1 MSKTSNLL
9 LIPDMLQLI
18 PKLSEV
24 YLNSLELY
32 NKYNSIY
39 FKTFQE
45 NLKSKGIVNTVV
57 GSNND
62 INSNKKLEE
71 FYNSWLE
78 LMDREFDTELKSSN
92 FKVILS
98 NFTNS
103 LIELHS
109 LYKKLGYPVDYL
121 DWLFHLYAQYL
132 MSIFIDKPKE
142 PKLAPFDI
150 IYRKGPNRLLRYQ
163 HTNNNN
169 YRTNE
174 IEEIN
179 TKSLPTTSKT
189 ANASSLQPLLIIY
202 APINRFQ
209 IMDLNPKKSV
219 IRRLLSDGLDIYL
232 LDWGYPSMEVTKI
245 NQANDDNLSLDD
257 YISYVDD
264 AIQIIKNNTGLDKVR
279 ILGYCWGGLIALIYT
294 ALHNDSVKN
303 LSLMAT
309 PVDFSKDN
317 TILANWSKVIDIDKM
332 MNEFGYMSG
341 QLLDILFLMRNPPRY
356 TFDKYLKLFKRI
368 DDKEF
373 VNTFFD
379 VEGWLYNTPFIPGNL
394 YSQIIND
401 CYKNNLLIEPAKM
414 KVNGKKIDIRN
425 VSVPLLII
433 DAEKDDLISTDS
445 SIAAADYVSSSKK
458 EFLTNPG
465 GHVALCISDT
475 AFQRLWPSAAKWILS
490 N

>member
-1 MSKTSNLL
+1 MSKISNPQVIL
-9 LIPDMLQLI
+9 DMLQLI
-18 PKLSEV
+18 PRLSEV
-24 YLNSLELY
+24 YLNLLELY
-32 NKYNSIY
+32 NRYNSIY

-45 NLKSKGIVNTVV
+45 NLKSKNIVITVV
-57 GSNND
+57 GSN
-62 INSNKKLEE
+62 SNKKMEE

-92 FKVILS
+92 FKIILS

-109 LYKKLGYPVDYL
+109 LCRKLGYPVDYL
-121 DWLFHLYAQYL
+121 DWLFHLYTQYL
-132 MSIFIDKPKE
+132 VNIFIDKPKE
-142 PKLAPFDI
+142 FKLAPFDI
-150 IYRKGPNRLLRYQ
+150 IYRNGPTRLLHYL
-163 HTNNNN
+163 HTNNN
-169 YRTNE
+169 YTTNK
-174 IEEIN
+174 IENTN
-179 TKSLPTTSKT
+179 TKSLPTTSKI
-189 ANASSLQPLLIIY
+189 ANASSSLQPLLIIY

-209 IMDLNPKKSV
+209 IMDLNPQKSIV
-219 IRRLLSDGLDIYL
+219 RNLLYNDLDVYL
-232 LDWGYPSMEVTKI
+232 LDWGYPSMEITKAD
-245 NQANDDNLSLDD
+245 QATDNNNNLSLDD

-264 AIQIIKNNTGLDKVR
+264 AIQIIKNKTGLYR
-279 ILGYCWGGLIALIYT
+279 IPILGYCWGGLIALIYT

-309 PVDFSKDN
+309 PVDFGKDN
-317 TILANWSKVIDIDKM
+317 TILANWSKAIDIDKM
-332 MNEFGYMSG
+332 MNEFGHMSG
-341 QLLDILFLMRNPPRY
+341 QLLDTLFLMRNPPRY

-379 VEGWLYNTPFIPGNL
+379 VEGWLYNTPSIPGSI

-401 CYKNNLLIEPAKM
+401 CYKNNLLIQPAKM

-433 DAEKDDLISTDS
+433 DAEKDDLVSTDS
-445 SIAAADYVSSSKK
+445 SIAAVDYVSSSKK

-465 GHVALCISDT
+465 GHVALCISNS
-475 AFQRLWPSAAKWILS
+475 ALERLWPSAAKWILS

>member
-1 MSKTSNLL
+1 MSKISNPQVIL
-9 LIPDMLQLI
+9 DMLQLI
-18 PKLSEV
+18 PRLSEV
-24 YLNSLELY
+24 YLNLLELY
-32 NKYNSIY
+32 NRYNSIY

-45 NLKSKGIVNTVV
+45 NLKSKNIVITVV
-57 GSNND
+57 GSN
-62 INSNKKLEE
+62 SNKKMEE

-92 FKVILS
+92 FKIILS

-109 LYKKLGYPVDYL
+109 LCRKLGYPVDYL
-121 DWLFHLYAQYL
+121 DWLFHLYTQYL
-132 MSIFIDKPKE
+132 VNIFIDKPKE
-142 PKLAPFDI
+142 FKLAPFDI
-150 IYRKGPNRLLRYQ
+150 IYRNGPTRLLHYL
-163 HTNNNN
+163 HTNNN
-169 YRTNE
+169 YTTNK
-174 IEEIN
+174 IENTN
-179 TKSLPTTSKT
+179 TKSLPTTSKI
-189 ANASSLQPLLIIY
+189 ANASSSLQPLLIIY

-209 IMDLNPKKSV
+209 IMDLNPQKSIV
-219 IRRLLSDGLDIYL
+219 RNLLYNDLDVYL
-232 LDWGYPSMEVTKI
+232 LDWGYPSMEITKAD
-245 NQANDDNLSLDD
+245 QATDNNNNLSLDD

-264 AIQIIKNNTGLDKVR
+264 AIQIIKNKTGLYR
-279 ILGYCWGGLIALIYT
+279 IPILGYCWGGLIALIYT

-309 PVDFSKDN
+309 PVDFGKDN
-317 TILANWSKVIDIDKM
+317 TILANWSKAIDIDKM
-332 MNEFGYMSG
+332 MNEFGHMSG
-341 QLLDILFLMRNPPRY
+341 QLLDTLFLMRNPPRY

-368 DDKEF
+368 GDKEF

-379 VEGWLYNTPFIPGNL
+379 VEGWLYNTPSIPGSI

-401 CYKNNLLIEPAKM
+401 CYKNNLLIQPAKM

-433 DAEKDDLISTDS
+433 DAEKDDLVSTDS
-445 SIAAADYVSSSKK
+445 SIAAVDYVSSIKK

-465 GHVALCISDT
+465 GHVALCISNS
-475 AFQRLWPSAAKWILS
+475 ALERLWPSAAKWILS